1 MRTYVRSGAWPASGA
16 MSDRSG
22 TVTGQKAGRG
32 SADPVGPE
40 SRRTIMYAATVTAT
54 PVRSAS
60 TRTAPSR
67 PARRRPDSVL
77 APLWVFV
84 IVLALLVIAAALPT
98 ASGNTHARSAS
109 RPGRRFRHAVVHR
122 AGEPRRGPHHR
133 GVRSR
138 DTQSQRARRERVHP
152 ARCRDRHSVRGR
164 CRASPGHALVPL
176 VPPSTDP

>member
-1 MRTYVRSGAWPASGA
+1 
-16 MSDRSG
+16 
-22 TVTGQKAGRG
+22 
-32 SADPVGPE
+32 
-40 SRRTIMYAATVTAT
+40 MYAATVTAT

-109 RPGRRFRHAVVHR
+109 RTVRVAASDTLWSIARANPVAGLTTAESVAVIRSLNGLGESVSIQPGAVIAIPCADDAAPALAMRECRSSRR
-122 AGEPRRGPHHR
+122 
-133 GVRSR
+133 
-138 DTQSQRARRERVHP
+138 
-152 ARCRDRHSVRGR
+152 
-164 CRASPGHALVPL
+164 
-176 VPPSTDP
+176 PPTPEVTLL